1 MAFYQVTLL
10 GQAQNQQVNNVF
22 HYITTSLIATNEEAF
37 NLNVEFIENVLPAI
51 RGVVSVLY
59 QANALYTIAPQAP
72 DVFAAY
78 SWAPGSMLGLRAG
91 DALPSYVAWGFETVR
106 QRRDIRNGYKRFGP
120 VTETDQSAGG
130 PTAGMLPVLN
140 TLRNAMNA
148 NLELEYGGG
157 GSTASMVIVKRVRY
171 NPDPEDP
178 DKWSYR
184 IPVAGDPLV
193 YYEAN
198 QWVFDKMTTQ
208 NTRKVGRGA

>member
-10 GQAQNQQVNNVF
+10 GSAQNQQVNNVF
-22 HYITTSLIATNEEAF
+22 QYITTSLIATNEEAF

-51 RGVVSVLY
+51 RGIVSVQW
-59 QANALYTIAPQAP
+59 QALGLYTIAPQAP

-78 SWAPGSMLGLRAG
+78 AWTSGTMPGLRAG
-91 DALPSYVAWGFETVR
+91 EALPPYVAWGFETAR

-120 VTETDQSAGG
+120 VSEADQSGGNPVAGAMAG
-130 PTAGMLPVLN
+130 LTAM
-140 TLRNAMNA
+140 RNAMNA

-171 NPDPEDP
+171 NPDPEQP

-184 IPVAGDPLV
+184 IPIAGDPLV

-198 QWVFDKMTTQ
+198 QWVFDRMTTQ
-208 NTRKVGRGA
+208 NTRKIGRGS